1 MMPNESSDH
10 SDLCAPAGGFANA
23 AEPHVTTGAVEDSP
37 VVTRAGAQDTPGYY
51 LQFASDNTAGS
62 TPEALAAFNRANAG
76 FAASYGNDIATEQV
90 CDRLR
95 EIFDADADIY
105 FVFNGTA
112 ANSIALAS
120 LCQSYQ
126 AVVCSDIAHVETD
139 ECGAPEFFS
148 NGSKLLPAPH
158 RHGKLTSAGVLEVI
172 TRRTDVHYPRPKVV
186 TLTQSTE
193 FGSLYQKG
201 EISGISRIARDHGL
215 KVHMDGARFANA
227 VAALN
232 AAPADITWRAGV
244 DVLCFGGTK
253 MGLPVGEA
261 IVFFDRRLGEEFS
274 YRCKQAGQLASKM
287 RFLSAPWL
295 ALLEDG
301 NWLRHARHANAMARR
316 LSDRVAAIAGAELLL
331 ATEVNGVFVNLP
343 APALERLKA
352 SGWTF
357 YTFIGGG
364 ARFMCSWAT
373 TEEAVDHLAHDIARA
388 CRLIF

>member
-1 MMPNESSDH
+1 MIQPSENDTMN
-10 SDLCAPAGGFANA
+10 ANH
-23 AEPHVTTGAVEDSP
+23 PDC
-37 VVTRAGAQDTPGYY
+37 PGYF
-51 LQFASDNTAGS
+51 LQFASDNAAGVC
-62 TPEALAAFNRANAG
+62 PEALAAFNQANAG
-76 FAASYGNDIATEQV
+76 FAASYGNDDATHHV

-95 EIFDADADIY
+95 EVFEADAEIF

-112 ANSIALAS
+112 ANSIALAA

-126 AVVCSDIAHVETD
+126 AVICTDTAHVETD

-148 NGSKLLPAPH
+148 NGSKLLSAPH

-186 TLTQSTE
+186 TLTQATE
-193 FGSLYQKG
+193 LGSLYQRG
-201 EISGISRIARDHGL
+201 EISGISRVAQEHGL

-227 VAALN
+227 VAALKIP
-232 AAPADITWRAGV
+232 PADITWRAGV

-261 IVFFDRRLGEEFS
+261 IVFFDRQLGEDFA

-287 RFLSAPWL
+287 RFVSAPWL
-295 ALLEDG
+295 AMLE
-301 NWLRHARHANAMARR
+301 NNLWLRHAAHANAMARR
-316 LSDRVAAIAGAELLL
+316 LSDKVAGIAGAEMLLP
-331 ATEVNGVFVNLP
+331 TEANGVFVNLP
-343 APALERLKA
+343 LAAIARLKA
-352 SGWTF
+352 AGWSF

-373 TEEAVDHLAHDIARA
+373 QEAAVDHLASDIERA
-388 CRLIF
+388 LAG